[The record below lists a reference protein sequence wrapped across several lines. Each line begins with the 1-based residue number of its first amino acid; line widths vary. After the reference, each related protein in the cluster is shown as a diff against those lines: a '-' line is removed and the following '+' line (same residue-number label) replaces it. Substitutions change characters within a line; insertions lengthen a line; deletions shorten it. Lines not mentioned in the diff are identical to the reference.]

1 MPLRSQLRERPPS
14 RILRAQEI
22 DFGTPQLLRQKCDG
36 IQRNVWGIDLDMPY
50 SREPQV
56 GGPGEHPLR
65 QPGRFP
71 YLTQVTRQ
79 RASDLSRFAMRRGL
93 SRRTA
98 NPLRAHIARRTVGI
112 YAWPCRGEPSRDGFG
127 AFRILT
133 AMHRL
138 VAAAAAHLPDGAGH
152 G

>member
-71 YLTQVTRQ
+71 YLTQVTREP
-79 RASDLSRFAMRRGL
+79 ASKFGRFGFGQWLSRCKTDALHGV
-93 SRRTA
+93 S
-98 NPLRAHIARRTVGI
+98 AHIWKQKI
-112 YAWPCRGEPSRDGFG
+112 DF
-127 AFRILT
+127 
-133 AMHRL
+133 
-138 VAAAAAHLPDGAGH
+138 
-152 G
+152 